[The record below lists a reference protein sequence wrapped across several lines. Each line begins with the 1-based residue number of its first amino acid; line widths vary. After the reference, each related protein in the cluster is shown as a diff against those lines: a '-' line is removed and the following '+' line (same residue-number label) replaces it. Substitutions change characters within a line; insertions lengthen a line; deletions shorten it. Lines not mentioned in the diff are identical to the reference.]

1 MRVNDSIVGLQF
13 DLEIPGIV
21 FFFFAELLLSFMEIY
36 LCVINSIES
45 LSDFD
50 QLMAVSQ
57 SLITVFFV
65 TE

>member
-36 LCVINSIES
+36 LCAINSIES